1 MFRRAQAWCPDAIRT
16 GYNKAFKRVKLN
28 YPKSYRARHALS
40 VIHDNNGFVELQR
53 TVRTAGNLVDFSD
66 QDEKIL
72 FNNWKQRKQKR
83 EYVNGLCAL
92 CGYLRKHNLS
102 NHIPNVQ
109 YHEQSTSKSST
120 ESMEFSKEWENQQ
133 QCCMLP
139 PLVQVKIFAEIASG
153 LIRILFVTPE
163 KYIANSQFRVMLSVP
178 KGSNQVGFED
188 IFELDPTI
196 KINPHKYPG

>member
-16 GYNKAFKRVKLN
+16 GYNEAFKRVKLN

-83 EYVNGLCAL
+83 EDLIPYGLQIQEEL
-92 CGYLRKHNLS
+92 NNSKFENL
-102 NHIPNVQ
+102 N
-109 YHEQSTSKSST
+109 Y
-120 ESMEFSKEWENQQ
+120 
-133 QCCMLP
+133 
-139 PLVQVKIFAEIASG
+139 PLLHLLQ
-153 LIRILFVTPE
+153 
-163 KYIANSQFRVMLSVP
+163 LSLKCVAC
-178 KGSNQVGFED
+178 
-188 IFELDPTI
+188 
-196 KINPHKYPG
+196 